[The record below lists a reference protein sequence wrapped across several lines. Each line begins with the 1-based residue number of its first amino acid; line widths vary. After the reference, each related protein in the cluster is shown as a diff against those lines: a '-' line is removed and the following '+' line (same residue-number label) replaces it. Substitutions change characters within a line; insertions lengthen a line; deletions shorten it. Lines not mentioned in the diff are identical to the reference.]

1 MRIFIYYSFR
11 FVIYYEMN
19 TDVENYK
26 LFIID
31 DCDSESG
38 DSGDDGDDGGGT
50 LDTNWITEYE
60 TEIMNDEYHLFL
72 KTDIIR
78 VGFEFYYLDRD
89 KTCVER
95 VIPLTY
101 TLNRANQITQNEIFS
116 IIQSHQKLD
125 KKYYNFQSLL
135 LYKFDFQYNTSD
147 IVRGLSEYIRDTT
160 TTTTTTVDGSP
171 ADVSQFIEYTNVL
184 SIDVIYFP
192 PTITMFHDFI
202 CFSVLLYHD

>member
-1 MRIFIYYSFR
+1 
-11 FVIYYEMN
+11 MN

-31 DCDSESG
+31 DCDS
-38 DSGDDGDDGGGT
+38 DDDDDDDDGGDGDGGDGT

-78 VGFEFYYLDRD
+78 VGFEILYLDHD
-89 KTCVER
+89 KTYVER

-101 TLNRANQITQNEIFS
+101 SLNRANQITQNEIFS
-116 IIQSHQKLD
+116 IVQSHQKLD

-135 LYKFDFQYNTSD
+135 LYKFDFQYNTND
-147 IVRGLSEYIRDTT
+147 IVRGLSDYIRHTTT
-160 TTTTTTVDGSP
+160 TTTTTTVDGAP
-171 ADVSQFIEYTNVL
+171 ANVSQFIEYTNLL

-202 CFSVLLYHD
+202 GFSVLLYHD

>member
-1 MRIFIYYSFR
+1 LRIFIYYSFR

-31 DCDSESG
+31 DCDS
-38 DSGDDGDDGGGT
+38 DSGDGDGI

-72 KTDIIR
+72 KTDIVR
-78 VGFEFYYLDRD
+78 VGFEIFYLDRD

-95 VIPLTY
+95 IIPLTY
-101 TLNRANQITQNEIFS
+101 TLSRANQITQNEIFS
-116 IIQSHQKLD
+116 IVQSHQKLD

-135 LYKFDFQYNTSD
+135 LYKFDFQYNTND
-147 IVRGLSEYIRDTT
+147 IVRGLSNYIRDTT
-160 TTTTTTVDGSP
+160 TMGDNTHD
-171 ADVSQFIEYTNVL
+171 ACHFIEYTNLL

-202 CFSVLLYHD
+202 GFSVLLYHD

>member
-1 MRIFIYYSFR
+1 
-11 FVIYYEMN
+11 MN

-31 DCDSESG
+31 DCDS
-38 DSGDDGDDGGGT
+38 DSGDGDGGGDGDGDGDGDGGT

-72 KTDIIR
+72 KTDIVR
-78 VGFEFYYLDRD
+78 VGFEIFYLDRD
-89 KTCVER
+89 KTYVER
-95 VIPLTY
+95 IVPLVY
-101 TLNRANQITQNEIFS
+101 TLSRANQITQNEIFS
-116 IIQSHQKLD
+116 IVQSHQKLD

-135 LYKFDFQYNTSD
+135 LYKFDFQYNTND
-147 IVRGLSEYIRDTT
+147 IVRGLSNYIRDTT
-160 TTTTTTVDGSP
+160 TTGDNTHDAGH
-171 ADVSQFIEYTNVL
+171 FIEYTNLL

-202 CFSVLLYHD
+202 GFSVLLYHD

>member
-1 MRIFIYYSFR
+1 LRIFICYSFR

-31 DCDSESG
+31 DCDS
-38 DSGDDGDDGGGT
+38 DDDDGDGGDGDGT

-72 KTDIIR
+72 KTDIVR
-78 VGFEFYYLDRD
+78 VGFEIFYLDRN
-89 KTCVER
+89 KTYVER
-95 VIPLTY
+95 IVPLVY
-101 TLNRANQITQNEIFS
+101 SLSRANQITQNEIFS
-116 IIQSHQKLD
+116 IVQSHQKLD

-135 LYKFDFQYNTSD
+135 LYKFDFQYNTND
-147 IVRGLSEYIRDTT
+147 IVRGLSNYIRDTT
-160 TTTTTTVDGSP
+160 TTTTTGDNTHHASH
-171 ADVSQFIEYTNVL
+171 FIEYTNLL

-202 CFSVLLYHD
+202 GFSVLLYHD

>member
-1 MRIFIYYSFR
+1 
-11 FVIYYEMN
+11 
-19 TDVENYK
+19 
-26 LFIID
+26 
-31 DCDSESG
+31 
-38 DSGDDGDDGGGT
+38 
-50 LDTNWITEYE
+50 
-60 TEIMNDEYHLFL
+60 
-72 KTDIIR
+72 
-78 VGFEFYYLDRD
+78 
-89 KTCVER
+89 
-95 VIPLTY
+95 
-101 TLNRANQITQNEIFS
+101 LNRANQITQNEIFS

-171 ADVSQFIEYTNVL
+171 ADVSHFIEYTNVL

>member
-1 MRIFIYYSFR
+1 
-11 FVIYYEMN
+11 MN

-31 DCDSESG
+31 DCDSDSG
-38 DSGDDGDDGGGT
+38 DGDGGDDGDDGGT

-72 KTDIIR
+72 KTDIVR
-78 VGFEFYYLDRD
+78 VGFEIFYLDRD
-89 KTCVER
+89 KTYVER
-95 VIPLTY
+95 IIPLTY
-101 TLNRANQITQNEIFS
+101 TLSRANQITQNEIFS
-116 IIQSHQKLD
+116 IVQSHQKLD

-135 LYKFDFQYNTSD
+135 LYKFDFQYNTND
-147 IVRGLSEYIRDTT
+147 IVRGLSNYIRDTT
-160 TTTTTTVDGSP
+160 TTTGDNTHDAGH
-171 ADVSQFIEYTNVL
+171 FIEYTNLL

-202 CFSVLLYHD
+202 GFSVLLYHD

>member
-1 MRIFIYYSFR
+1 
-11 FVIYYEMN
+11 MN

-31 DCDSESG
+31 DCDSES
-38 DSGDDGDDGGGT
+38 DDESDDDGGDGDGA
-50 LDTNWITEYE
+50 LDTKWITEYE

-78 VGFEFYYLDRD
+78 VGFEFFYLDRD

-116 IIQSHQKLD
+116 IVQSHQKID

-135 LYKFDFQYNTSD
+135 LYKFDFQYNTND
-147 IVRGLSEYIRDTT
+147 IVRGLSEYIRH

-171 ADVSQFIEYTNVL
+171 ADVSQFIEYTNLL

-202 CFSVLLYHD
+202 GFSVLLYHD